1 MYLID
6 KTYFRNKLQISG
18 LYDGNNGLE
27 TKLDDYIS
35 IYVID
40 FLQKLLGVDFEDLK
54 ANITDGVLDTG
65 APQKW
70 LDLINGKTYTKDGKT
85 YIWKGLLY
93 QNGSVKLSILAN
105 VVYCSLMHDLVTGN
119 GQISVDVKSS
129 RMLVPRKNYIEVWN
143 EIANQ
148 FNQSV
153 DLQPKISFINGVRFT
168 DYYGGL
174 SDNGYRTL
182 SDFLIDFEE
191 DYQNVNLCLG
201 YEIINSFDLC

>member
-18 LYDGNNGLE
+18 LYDSNNGVE
-27 TKLDDYIS
+27 KKLDDYIS
-35 IYVID
+35 IYVIG
-40 FLQKLLGVDFEDLK
+40 FLQKLLGVDFEEINT
-54 ANITDGVLDTG
+54 NIVSGVLEPT
-65 APQKW
+65 APQRW
-70 LDLINGKTYTKDGKT
+70 LDLVNGKTYTKDGKD
-85 YIWKGLLY
+85 YVWKGLLY
-93 QNGSVKLSILAN
+93 QNGSVKLSILTN
-105 VVYCSLMHDLVTGN
+105 VVYCSLMHDLATGN

-153 DLQPKISFINGVRFT
+153 DLQPKKSFINGVRFT

-174 SDNGYRTL
+174 SDNGYITL
-182 SDFLIDFEE
+182 TDFLIDFEE
-191 DYQNVNLCLG
+191 DYPNVNFCLG

>member
-6 KTYFRNKLQISG
+6 KTYFRNKLQVNG

-40 FLQKLLGVDFEDLK
+40 FLQKLLGVDFEDLNT
-54 ANITDGVLDTG
+54 NIVSGVIEPN
-65 APQKW
+65 APQRW
-70 LDLINGKTYTKDGKT
+70 LDLVNGKTYTKDGKD
-85 YIWKGLLY
+85 YVWKGLIY

-105 VVYCSLMHDLVTGN
+105 VVYCSLMHDLATGN

-182 SDFLIDFEE
+182 TDFLIDFEE
-191 DYQNVNLCLG
+191 EYPNVNICLG

>member
-6 KTYFRNKLQISG
+6 KTYFRNKLQING

-54 ANITDGVLDTG
+54 ANVVSGVLKPT
-65 APQKW
+65 APQRW
-70 LDLINGKTYTKDGKT
+70 LDLVNGKTYTKDGKT

-105 VVYCSLMHDLVTGN
+105 VVYCNLIHDLVTGN

-129 RMLVPRKNYIEVWN
+129 RMLLPRKNYIEVWN

>member
-1 MYLID
+1 MSLID
-6 KTYFRNKLQISG
+6 KTYFRNKLQING

-27 TKLDDYIS
+27 TKLNDYIS

-40 FLQKLLGVDFEDLK
+40 FLQKLLGVDFEELK
-54 ANITDGVLDTG
+54 ANITDGVLDAG

-70 LDLINGKTYTKDGKT
+70 LDLINGKTYTKDGKD
-85 YIWKGLLY
+85 YVWKGLLY

-105 VVYCSLMHDLVTGN
+105 VVYCNLIHDLVTGN

-129 RMLVPRKNYIEVWN
+129 RMLVPRKNYVEVWN

-153 DLQPKISFINGVRFT
+153 DLQPRISFINGVKFT

-182 SDFLIDFEE
+182 TDFLIDFED
-191 DYQNVNLCLG
+191 DYPNVNICLG

>member
-105 VVYCSLMHDLVTGN
+105 VVYCNLIHDLVTGN

-129 RMLVPRKNYIEVWN
+129 RMLLPRKNYIEVWN

-191 DYQNVNLCLG
+191 DYPNVNFCLG

>member
-18 LYDGNNGLE
+18 LYDSNNGIE

-105 VVYCSLMHDLVTGN
+105 VVYCNLIHDLVTGN

-129 RMLVPRKNYIEVWN
+129 RMLLPRKNYIEVWN

-168 DYYGGL
+168 DYYGVL

-182 SDFLIDFEE
+182 TDFLIDFEE
-191 DYQNVNLCLG
+191 EYPNVNICLG

>member
-6 KTYFRNKLQISG
+6 KAYFRNKLQVSG
-18 LYDGNNGLE
+18 LYDANNGIE
-27 TKLDDYIS
+27 TKLNDYIS

-40 FLQKLLGVDFEDLK
+40 FLQKLLGVDFEELNT
-54 ANITDGVLDTG
+54 NITDGVLDTG
-65 APQKW
+65 APQRW
-70 LDLINGKTYTKDGKT
+70 LDLVNGKTYTKDGKT

-105 VVYCSLMHDLVTGN
+105 VVYCNLIHDLVTGN

-129 RMLVPRKNYIEVWN
+129 RMLVPRKNYVEVWN

>member
-18 LYDGNNGLE
+18 LYDGNNGIE

-40 FLQKLLGVDFEDLK
+40 FLQKLLGVDFEELK
-54 ANITDGVLDTG
+54 ANITDGVLDAG

-105 VVYCSLMHDLVTGN
+105 VVYCNLIHDLVTGN

-182 SDFLIDFEE
+182 TDFLIDFED
-191 DYQNVNLCLG
+191 DYPNVNICLG

>member
-18 LYDGNNGLE
+18 LYDGSNGIE
-27 TKLDDYIS
+27 TKLNDYIS

-40 FLQKLLGVDFEDLK
+40 FLQKLLGVDFEELNT
-54 ANITDGVLDTG
+54 NIVSGVLEPT
-65 APQKW
+65 APQRW
-70 LDLINGKTYTKDGKT
+70 LDLINGKTYTKDGKD
-85 YIWKGLLY
+85 YVWKGLLY

-105 VVYCSLMHDLVTGN
+105 VVYCSLMHDLATGN

>member
-6 KTYFRNKLQISG
+6 KTYFRNKLQING

-105 VVYCSLMHDLVTGN
+105 VVYCNLIHDLVTGN

-129 RMLVPRKNYIEVWN
+129 RMLLPRKNYIEVWN

-191 DYQNVNLCLG
+191 NYPNVNICLG

>member
-6 KTYFRNKLQISG
+6 KAYFRNKLQVSG
-18 LYDGNNGLE
+18 LYDGNNGIE
-27 TKLDDYIS
+27 TKLNDYIS

-40 FLQKLLGVDFEDLK
+40 FLQKLLGVDFEELK
-54 ANITDGVLDTG
+54 ANIVSGVLEPT
-65 APQKW
+65 APQRW

-85 YIWKGLLY
+85 YVWKGLLY

-105 VVYCSLMHDLVTGN
+105 VVYCSLMHDLATGN

-182 SDFLIDFEE
+182 TDFLIDFED
-191 DYQNVNLCLG
+191 DYPNVNICLG

>member
-18 LYDGNNGLE
+18 LYDGSNGIE
-27 TKLDDYIS
+27 TKLNDYIS

-40 FLQKLLGVDFEDLK
+40 FLQKLLGVDFEELNT
-54 ANITDGVLDTG
+54 NIVSGVLEPT
-65 APQKW
+65 APQRW
-70 LDLINGKTYTKDGKT
+70 LDLINGKTYTKDGKD
-85 YIWKGLLY
+85 YVWKGLLY

-105 VVYCSLMHDLVTGN
+105 VVYCSLMHDLATGN

-191 DYQNVNLCLG
+191 NYPNVNLCLG

>member
-18 LYDGNNGLE
+18 LYDGNNGIE

-40 FLQKLLGVDFEDLK
+40 FLQKLLGVDFEELK
-54 ANITDGVLDTG
+54 ANITDGVLAAG

-70 LDLINGKTYTKDGKT
+70 LDLINGKTYTKDGKD
-85 YIWKGLLY
+85 YVWKGLLY

-105 VVYCSLMHDLVTGN
+105 VVYCSLMHDLATGN

-182 SDFLIDFEE
+182 TDFLIDFEE
-191 DYQNVNLCLG
+191 DYPNVNFCLG

>member
-6 KTYFRNKLQISG
+6 KTYFRNKLQVSG
-18 LYDGNNGLE
+18 LYDGNNGIE

-40 FLQKLLGVDFEDLK
+40 FLQKLLGVDFEELNT
-54 ANITDGVLDTG
+54 NIVSGVLEPT
-65 APQKW
+65 APQRW
-70 LDLINGKTYTKDGKT
+70 LDLINGKTYTKDGKD

-105 VVYCSLMHDLVTGN
+105 VVYCNLIHDLVTGN

-129 RMLVPRKNYIEVWN
+129 RMLLPRKNYIEVWN

-174 SDNGYRTL
+174 SDNSYRTL

>member
-18 LYDGNNGLE
+18 LYDGNNGIE

-105 VVYCSLMHDLVTGN
+105 VVYCNLIHDLVTGN

-129 RMLVPRKNYIEVWN
+129 RMLVPRKNYVEVWN

-182 SDFLIDFEE
+182 SDFLIDFED
-191 DYQNVNLCLG
+191 DYPNVNICLG

>member
-6 KTYFRNKLQISG
+6 KTYFRNKLQVSG

-105 VVYCSLMHDLVTGN
+105 VVYCNLIHDLVTGN

-129 RMLVPRKNYIEVWN
+129 RMLLPRKNYIEVWN

>member
-40 FLQKLLGVDFEDLK
+40 FLQKLLGVDFEEINT
-54 ANITDGVLDTG
+54 NIVSGVLEPT
-65 APQKW
+65 APQRW
-70 LDLINGKTYTKDGKT
+70 LDLVNGKTYTKDGKD

-105 VVYCSLMHDLVTGN
+105 VVYCNLIHDLVTGN

-129 RMLVPRKNYIEVWN
+129 RMLLPRKNYIEVWN

-153 DLQPKISFINGVRFT
+153 DLQPKISFINGVKFT

>member
-1 MYLID
+1 MSLID
-6 KTYFRNKLQISG
+6 KTYFRNKLQING

-40 FLQKLLGVDFEDLK
+40 FLQKLLGVDFEELNT
-54 ANITDGVLDTG
+54 NIVSGVLEPT
-65 APQKW
+65 APQRW
-70 LDLINGKTYTKDGKT
+70 LDLVNGKTYTKDGKT

-105 VVYCSLMHDLVTGN
+105 VVYCSLMHDLATGN

-129 RMLVPRKNYIEVWN
+129 RMLLPRKNYVEVWN

>member
-18 LYDGNNGLE
+18 LYDGNNGIE

-40 FLQKLLGVDFEDLK
+40 FLQKLLGVDFEELK
-54 ANITDGVLDTG
+54 ANITDGVLDAG

-105 VVYCSLMHDLVTGN
+105 VVYCNLIHDLVTGN
-119 GQISVDVKSS
+119 GQMSVDVKSS

-182 SDFLIDFEE
+182 TDFLIDFEE

>member
-1 MYLID
+1 MSLID
-6 KTYFRNKLQISG
+6 KTYFRNKLQING

-27 TKLDDYIS
+27 TKLNDYIS

-40 FLQKLLGVDFEDLK
+40 FLQKLLGVDFEELNT
-54 ANITDGVLDTG
+54 NIVSGVLEPT
-65 APQKW
+65 APQRW
-70 LDLINGKTYTKDGKT
+70 LDLINGKTYTKDGKD
-85 YIWKGLLY
+85 YVWKGLLY

-105 VVYCSLMHDLVTGN
+105 VVYCNLIHDLVTGN

-182 SDFLIDFEE
+182 TDFLIDFEE
-191 DYQNVNLCLG
+191 DYPNVNICLG

>member
-6 KTYFRNKLQISG
+6 KTYFRNKLQVSG

-27 TKLDDYIS
+27 KKLDDYIS

-105 VVYCSLMHDLVTGN
+105 VVYCNLIHDLVTGN

-129 RMLVPRKNYIEVWN
+129 RMLLPRKNYIEVWN

>member
-18 LYDGNNGLE
+18 LYDSNNGVE
-27 TKLDDYIS
+27 KKLDDYIS

-105 VVYCSLMHDLVTGN
+105 VVYCNLIHDLVTGN

-129 RMLVPRKNYIEVWN
+129 RMLLPRKNYIEVWN

-182 SDFLIDFEE
+182 SDLLIDFEE

>member
-6 KTYFRNKLQISG
+6 KTYFRNKLQING

-27 TKLDDYIS
+27 KKLDEYIS

-40 FLQKLLGVDFEDLK
+40 FLQKLLGVDFEELNT
-54 ANITDGVLDTG
+54 NIVSGVLEPT
-65 APQKW
+65 APQRW
-70 LDLINGKTYTKDGKT
+70 LDLINGKTYTKDGKD
-85 YIWKGLLY
+85 YVWKGLLY

-105 VVYCSLMHDLVTGN
+105 VVYCSLMHDLATGN

-153 DLQPKISFINGVRFT
+153 DLQPKISFIRGVKFT

-182 SDFLIDFEE
+182 TDFLIDFEE
-191 DYQNVNLCLG
+191 EYPNVNICLG

>member
-27 TKLDDYIS
+27 KKLDDYIS

-40 FLQKLLGVDFEDLK
+40 FLQKLLGVDFEEINT
-54 ANITDGVLDTG
+54 NIVSGVLEPT
-65 APQKW
+65 APQRW
-70 LDLINGKTYTKDGKT
+70 LDLVNGKTYTKDGKD
-85 YIWKGLLY
+85 YVWKGLLY

-153 DLQPKISFINGVRFT
+153 DLQPKISFINSVRFT

>member
-6 KTYFRNKLQISG
+6 KTYFRNKLQING
-18 LYDGNNGLE
+18 LYDSNNGIE

-40 FLQKLLGVDFEDLK
+40 FLQKLLGVDFEELK
-54 ANITDGVLDTG
+54 ANITDGVLASG

-105 VVYCSLMHDLVTGN
+105 VVYCSLMHDLATGN

-129 RMLVPRKNYIEVWN
+129 RMLVPRKNYVEVWN

-201 YEIINSFDLC
+201 YENINSFDLC

>member
-18 LYDGNNGLE
+18 LYDGSNGIE
-27 TKLDDYIS
+27 TKLNDYIS

-40 FLQKLLGVDFEDLK
+40 FLQKLLGVDFEELNT
-54 ANITDGVLDTG
+54 NIVSGVLKPT
-65 APQKW
+65 APQRW

-85 YIWKGLLY
+85 YIWRGLLY

-105 VVYCSLMHDLVTGN
+105 VVYCNLIHDLVTGN

-153 DLQPKISFINGVRFT
+153 DLQPKISFINGVKFT
-168 DYYGGL
+168 DYYGGI

-182 SDFLIDFEE
+182 TDFLIDFEE
-191 DYQNVNLCLG
+191 NYPNVNIYLG

>member
-18 LYDGNNGLE
+18 LYDGNNGIE
-27 TKLDDYIS
+27 AKLNDYIS

-40 FLQKLLGVDFEDLK
+40 FLQKLLGVDFEELK

-65 APQKW
+65 APQRW
-70 LDLINGKTYTKDGKT
+70 LDLINGKSYTKDGKT

-105 VVYCSLMHDLVTGN
+105 VVYCNLIHDLVTGN

-129 RMLVPRKNYIEVWN
+129 RMLLPRKNYIEVWN

-153 DLQPKISFINGVRFT
+153 DLQPKISFINGVKFT

>member
-6 KTYFRNKLQISG
+6 KTYFRNKLQING
-18 LYDGNNGLE
+18 LYDSNNGIE

-54 ANITDGVLDTG
+54 ANITDGVLASG

-70 LDLINGKTYTKDGKT
+70 LDLVNGKTYTKDGKT
-85 YIWKGLLY
+85 YIWRGLLY

-105 VVYCSLMHDLVTGN
+105 VVYCSLMHDLATGN

-129 RMLVPRKNYIEVWN
+129 RMLVPRKNYVEVWN

-153 DLQPKISFINGVRFT
+153 DLQPKISFINGVKFT
-168 DYYGGL
+168 DYYGEI

-182 SDFLIDFEE
+182 TDFLIDFEE
-191 DYQNVNLCLG
+191 EYPNVNIYLG

>member
-6 KTYFRNKLQISG
+6 KTYFRNKLQVSG
-18 LYDGNNGLE
+18 LYDGNNGIE
-27 TKLDDYIS
+27 AKLNDYIS

-40 FLQKLLGVDFEDLK
+40 FLQKLLGVDFEELNT
-54 ANITDGVLDTG
+54 NIVSGVLEPT
-65 APQKW
+65 APQRW
-70 LDLINGKTYTKDGKT
+70 LDLVNGKTYTKDGKT

-105 VVYCSLMHDLVTGN
+105 VVYCNLIHDLVTGN

-129 RMLVPRKNYIEVWN
+129 RMLLPRKNYIEVWN

-153 DLQPKISFINGVRFT
+153 DLQPKISFINSVKFT

>member
-6 KTYFRNKLQISG
+6 KTYLRNKLQISG

-27 TKLDDYIS
+27 KKLGDYIS

-105 VVYCSLMHDLVTGN
+105 VVYCSLIHDLVTGN

-129 RMLVPRKNYIEVWN
+129 RMLLPRKNYIEVWN

-191 DYQNVNLCLG
+191 DYPNANICLG

>member
-6 KTYFRNKLQISG
+6 KTYFRNKLQVSG
-18 LYDGNNGLE
+18 LYDGNNGIE
-27 TKLDDYIS
+27 AKLDDYIS

-40 FLQKLLGVDFEDLK
+40 FLQKLLGVDFEELNT
-54 ANITDGVLDTG
+54 NIVSGVLEPT
-65 APQKW
+65 APQRW
-70 LDLINGKTYTKDGKT
+70 LDLVNGKTYTKDGKT

-105 VVYCSLMHDLVTGN
+105 VVYCNLIHDLVTGN

-129 RMLVPRKNYIEVWN
+129 RMLLPRKNYIEVWN

-191 DYQNVNLCLG
+191 GYPNVNICLG

>member
-18 LYDGNNGLE
+18 LYDSNNGIE

-54 ANITDGVLDTG
+54 ANITDGILASG

-70 LDLINGKTYTKDGKT
+70 LDLVNGKTYTKDGKT
-85 YIWKGLLY
+85 YIWRGLLY

-105 VVYCSLMHDLVTGN
+105 VVYCSLMHDLATGN

-129 RMLVPRKNYIEVWN
+129 RMLVPRKNYVEVWN

-153 DLQPKISFINGVRFT
+153 DLQPKISFINGVKFT
-168 DYYGGL
+168 DYYGGI

-182 SDFLIDFEE
+182 TDFLIDFEE
-191 DYQNVNLCLG
+191 NYPNVNIYLG

>member
-18 LYDGNNGLE
+18 LYDGSNGIE
-27 TKLDDYIS
+27 TKLNDYIS

-40 FLQKLLGVDFEDLK
+40 FLQKLLGVDFEELNT
-54 ANITDGVLDTG
+54 NIVSGVLEPT
-65 APQKW
+65 APQRW

-105 VVYCSLMHDLVTGN
+105 VVYCSLMHDLATGN

-129 RMLVPRKNYIEVWN
+129 RMLVPRKNYVEVWN

-191 DYQNVNLCLG
+191 NYPNVNLCLG

>member
-6 KTYFRNKLQISG
+6 KTYFRNKLQING
-18 LYDGNNGLE
+18 LYEANNGIE
-27 TKLDDYIS
+27 TKLNDYIS

-70 LDLINGKTYTKDGKT
+70 LDLINGKSYTKDGKD
-85 YIWKGLLY
+85 YVWRGLLY

-105 VVYCSLMHDLVTGN
+105 VVYCSLIHDLVTGN

-148 FNQSV
+148 FNQSI
-153 DLQPKISFINGVRFT
+153 DLQPKISFIRGVKFT

-182 SDFLIDFEE
+182 TDFLIDFED
-191 DYQNVNLCLG
+191 DYQNVNICLG

>member
-6 KTYFRNKLQISG
+6 KAYFRNKLQVSG
-18 LYDGNNGLE
+18 LYDGNNGIE
-27 TKLDDYIS
+27 TKLNDYIS

-54 ANITDGVLDTG
+54 ANIADGVLDTG
-65 APQKW
+65 APQRW

-85 YIWKGLLY
+85 YIWNGLLY

-105 VVYCSLMHDLVTGN
+105 VVYCNLIHDLVTGN

-129 RMLVPRKNYIEVWN
+129 RMLVPRKNYVEVWN

-153 DLQPKISFINGVRFT
+153 DLQPKISFINGVKFT

-182 SDFLIDFEE
+182 TDFLIDFEG
-191 DYQNVNLCLG
+191 DYQNVNICLG

>member
-18 LYDGNNGLE
+18 LYDGNNGIE
-27 TKLDDYIS
+27 AKLNDYIS

-40 FLQKLLGVDFEDLK
+40 FLQKLLGVDFEELK

-65 APQKW
+65 APQRW
-70 LDLINGKTYTKDGKT
+70 LDLINGKSYTKDGKT

-105 VVYCSLMHDLVTGN
+105 VVYCNLIHDLVTGN

-129 RMLVPRKNYIEVWN
+129 RMLLPRKNYIEVWN

-153 DLQPKISFINGVRFT
+153 DLQPIISFINGVKFT

>member
-18 LYDGNNGLE
+18 LYDGNNGIE

-40 FLQKLLGVDFEDLK
+40 FLQKLLGVDFEDLNT
-54 ANITDGVLDTG
+54 NIVSGVLEPT
-65 APQKW
+65 APQRW
-70 LDLINGKTYTKDGKT
+70 LDLVNGKNYTKDGKT

-105 VVYCSLMHDLVTGN
+105 VVYCNLIHDLVTGN

-182 SDFLIDFEE
+182 TDFLIDFED
-191 DYQNVNLCLG
+191 DYPNVNIFLG

>member
-18 LYDGNNGLE
+18 LYDGNNGIE

-70 LDLINGKTYTKDGKT
+70 LDLVNGKSYTKDGKT

-105 VVYCSLMHDLVTGN
+105 IVYCSLMHDLATGN

-129 RMLVPRKNYIEVWN
+129 RMLVPRKNYVEVWN

-168 DYYGGL
+168 DYYGCL

-182 SDFLIDFEE
+182 TDFLIDFKEE
-191 DYQNVNLCLG
+191 YTNVNICLG